1 MHRAMSGVE
10 RPIGLMIVTHHPIV
24 KLALRRLV
32 EKEPNFELRCE
43 AKCETEAAWEY
54 QARRPGL
61 SVVDLDLP
69 RGGGWM
75 AVRSIRELAPRAPI
89 IVLISGASAQVPD
102 DVDRSALALV
112 SKSAPTGEIIRTAR
126 VLVLPTCRSTGQ
138 TL

>member
-1 MHRAMSGVE
+1 MSGVG

-24 KLALRRLV
+24 KLALRSLV
-32 EKEPNFELRCE
+32 EREPDIELRCE

-54 QARRPGL
+54 QARRPDL

-75 AVRSIRELAPRAPI
+75 AVRSIRELSPRAPI
-89 IVLISGASAQVPD
+89 IVLISGASTPVPD

-112 SKSAPTGEIIRTAR
+112 SKSAPTWEIIRTAR
-126 VLVLPTCRSTGQ
+126 AMTLPT
-138 TL
+138 